1 MWVLCDITPW
11 PRMNRHYLSLAGGY
25 HAGDASWPL
34 TFPASLRNTVCSWPG
49 TLAFAHKGPSDFLI

>member
-1 MWVLCDITPW
+1 MVS
-11 PRMNRHYLSLAGGY
+11 YLALADGY

-49 TLAFAHKGPSDFLI
+49 TLAFAQKGPSDLLICF